1 MLEIKNVSKTFAKD
15 TVNEHKA
22 LSKARRKGF
31 PRPYER
37 YCS

>member
-22 LSKARRKGF
+22 LNNINLTVIKC
-31 PRPYER
+31 EVNVV
-37 YCS
+37 

>member
-22 LSKARRKGF
+22 LNNINLTLNDG
-31 PRPYER
+31 
-37 YCS
+37 